1 MWTTFLYYIKII
13 FLLRLT
19 QYDNL
24 ALSYYE
30 NDGIIEREQ
39 KPYVLRTEA
48 LSKLTSDEMGQTG
61 SFKVTFSQTILFRVD
76 N

>member
-1 MWTTFLYYIKII
+1 M
-13 FLLRLT
+13 
-19 QYDNL
+19 
-24 ALSYYE
+24 
-30 NDGIIEREQ
+30 NDSIIEREQ

>member
-39 KPYVLRTEA
+39 KP
-48 LSKLTSDEMGQTG
+48 
-61 SFKVTFSQTILFRVD
+61 
-76 N
+76 